1 MVDNKDIQL
10 LLKKNVSNNFF
21 LRHPTLVASDLIGKI
36 LVYKTAE
43 VLLAGIIK
51 ETEAYT
57 EDDPASHSY
66 LGKRTK
72 RNQPMFD
79 GPGTIYIYQVYG
91 MHFCLNFS
99 CEKKGVGSAVLIREL
114 VPLFGVDI
122 MKKNRSVA
130 DSELTNGPAKLVQ
143 ALGVTASLNAV
154 SYHKS
159 PLFVTESTEKNYFNR
174 INQYSRIGISKGLNV
189 MWRFRGE

>member
-1 MVDNKDIQL
+1 MVDNQYIQL
-10 LLKKNVSNNFF
+10 LLKNNVSDKFF
-21 LRHPTLVASDLIGKI
+21 LRHPTLVAPDLIGKI

-43 VLLAGIIK
+43 VLLGGIIK

-122 MKKNRSVA
+122 MKKNRCVSDSV
-130 DSELTNGPAKLVQ
+130 LTNGPAKLVQ
-143 ALGVTASLNAV
+143 ALGVTVSLNAV
-154 SYHKS
+154 LYHKS
-159 PLFVTESTEKNYFNR
+159 SLFVTELTQKPYFNR
-174 INQYSRIGISKGLNV
+174 INQYSRIGISKGLNLK
-189 MWRFRGE
+189 WRFRGE

>member
-10 LLKKNVSNNFF
+10 LLKNNVSNNFF
-21 LRHPTLVASDLIGKI
+21 LRHPTFVASDLIGKI

-114 VPLFGVDI
+114 VPLFGLDI
-122 MKKNRSVA
+122 MKKNRSVV

-143 ALGVTASLNAV
+143 ALGVTPSLNAV

-159 PLFVTESTEKNYFNR
+159 PLFVTESTEKTYFNR
-174 INQYSRIGISKGLNV
+174 ISQYSRIGVSKGLNV
-189 MWRFRGE
+189 KWRFRGE